1 MRTRL
6 LVLALAATIV
16 GSLAVPATAAE
27 TPSPSASPAA
37 SAAATPEPG
46 TAAATPEATPSATPE
61 ATPSPATTGL
71 GGEGGT
77 VLETDDEGNTV
88 LNQSG
93 AQVGVEIGKLIQ
105 YETTATAIGANGLAT
120 ATLAIPAG
128 LVPVILRGRLTSVAD
143 NPGVVR
149 IRVGSNSIEMDA
161 ETGGRFQIAVPADA
175 INDRSVTVEVRNTL
189 TLPEGE
195 CVFDTT
201 TTETIS
207 DLVLG
212 FVGRETPPDTIAGFF
227 SPPVKQVTIV
237 ADADAIGEAEAVM
250 EAAGAM
256 ARRYDANVDLRVLT
270 SAEFAD
276 DRTALNPD
284 PGPKR
289 IVRLLFDDTEKTVVS
304 IDNPGVPRM
313 TITGPADQVSEAAAA
328 LESVG
333 LGLAAVPEAADLTE
347 TETGGGT
354 TVLTLADLGTPK
366 PTMSGLGR
374 LSYAVAVSQD
384 RFGGPVQSIDVHL
397 EGVHTPVPTNAAATA
412 SILWNDQ
419 LIWSQIV
426 SDTDQFLA
434 DVTVEP
440 SQITRDNVL
449 TVRVDAVNDSGG
461 CNGDTNATQGF
472 QLDLDGIASTLTA
485 RPGQTLPE
493 GFDRFPQAFSGD
505 LRVAFGSGPV
515 TSDLIKAG
523 ASMVISMQRAAIN
536 PLDVTCEEFDTFA
549 AAAYPGMVIGAT
561 PEDAVTLNA
570 PLRFEDLRVV
580 DFELTRFT
588 VEVEEPFA
596 ALEAYDVDGRNILLL
611 GSTAPAAQSAP
622 LMTRIA
628 EEAQNGEFGWFGFKG
643 TMIVAQSDGPLL
655 SLSTATLVPQPSVV
669 AQTRQLPAWWLIAI
683 GAIVLLLIVRMI
695 MLWRRRRQI
704 KEVIEEHGV
713 EEAADPG
720 PPTA

>member
-1 MRTRL
+1 MHSRFLGMGVAAVTAL
-6 LVLALAATIV
+6 L
-16 GSLAVPATAAE
+16 LAVPAGAAE
-27 TPSPSASPAA
+27 TPSPSPSPTETAAAESPAA
-37 SAAATPEPG
+37 SPTDATP
-46 TAAATPEATPSATPE
+46 T
-61 ATPSPATTGL
+61 PATTGL
-71 GGEGGT
+71 DGDG
-77 VLETDDEGNTV
+77 VDVVETTDEGTTA
-88 LNQSG
+88 LSE
-93 AQVGVEIGKLIQ
+93 ASEALGVEIGKLIE

-128 LVPVILRGRLTSVAD
+128 LVPVILQGRLTSVAD

-161 ETGGRFQIAVPADA
+161 ETGGRFQLAVPADA

-207 DLVLG
+207 GLVLG
-212 FVGRETPPDTIAGFF
+212 FVGKETPPDTIAGFF

-237 ADADAIGEAEAVM
+237 ADADSIGEAEAVM

-270 SAEFAD
+270 SAEFAA
-276 DRTALNPD
+276 DRTALVPD

-289 IVRLLFDDTEKTVVS
+289 IVRLQFDDTEKTVVS

-333 LGLAAVPEAADLTE
+333 LGLAAVPDAAQLTE
-347 TETGGGT
+347 TETGGGS

-384 RFGGPVQSIDVHL
+384 RFGGPVQTIDVHL
-397 EGVHTPVPTNAAATA
+397 EGVHTPVPDNAAATA

-426 SDTDQFLA
+426 SDTDQFVA

-440 SQITRDNVL
+440 SQLTRDNVL

-461 CNGDTNATQGF
+461 CSGDTNATQGF

-493 GFDRFPQAFSGD
+493 GFDRFPQAFGGD

-515 TSDLIKAG
+515 TSDLVKAG
-523 ASMVISMQRAAIN
+523 ASMVISMQRAAVN
-536 PLDVTCEEFDTFA
+536 PLDVTCEEFSTFVD
-549 AAAYPGMVIGAT
+549 AAYPGMVIGAT
-561 PEDAVTLNA
+561 PEDAVALNA

-580 DFELTRFT
+580 DFELTKFT
-588 VEVEEPFA
+588 VEVDEPFA

-611 GSTAPAAQSAP
+611 GSTAPTEQSAP
-622 LMTRIA
+622 LMMRIA
-628 EEAQNGEFGWFGFKG
+628 DEAVSGEFGWFGFKG
-643 TMIVAQSDGPLL
+643 TMVVAQSDGPLL

-669 AQTRQLPAWWLIAI
+669 AESRQLPVWWLIAI
-683 GAIVLLLIVRMI
+683 GVILLLIIARLI

-704 KEVIEEHGV
+704 DEAIEEHAADDGV
-713 EEAADPG
+713 EQG
-720 PPTA
+720 PPVT

>member
-1 MRTRL
+1 VVT
-6 LVLALAATIV
+6 LA
-16 GSLAVPATAAE
+16 GPAGAAE
-27 TPSPSASPAA
+27 TPSPSPTPSPSATASPAA
-37 SAAATPEPG
+37 EPTATPG
-46 TAAATPEATPSATPE
+46 ATPTPE
-61 ATPSPATTGL
+61 TTGL
-71 GGEGGT
+71 GGEIA
-77 VLETDDEGNTV
+77 DDLDQAGDGDTV

-93 AQVGVEIGKLIQ
+93 AQLGIEIGKLIA

-128 LVPVILRGRLTSVAD
+128 LVPVVLRGRLTSVAD

-161 ETGGRFQIAVPADA
+161 ETGGPFQIAVPADA
-175 INDRSVTVEVRNTL
+175 IIDRNVTVEVRNTL

-212 FVGRETPPDTIAGFF
+212 FVGKETPPDTIAGFF

-237 ADADAIGEAEAVM
+237 ADADDIGEAEAVM

-256 ARRYDANVDLRVLT
+256 ARRYDANVDVRVVT
-270 SAEFAD
+270 SAEFAAD
-276 DRTALNPD
+276 AASLRPD

-289 IVRLLFDDTEKTVVS
+289 IVRLQFDDTESTVVS
-304 IDNPGVPRM
+304 IDDPGVPRM
-313 TITGPADQVSEAAAA
+313 TITGPSDQVSEAASA

-333 LGLAAVPEAADLTE
+333 LGLAAVPEATQLTE
-347 TETGGGT
+347 TETGAGT
-354 TVLTLADLGTPK
+354 TVLSLADLGAPK

-374 LSYAVAVSQD
+374 LSFAVAVSQD
-384 RFGGPVQSIDVHL
+384 RFGGPVQSVDVHL
-397 EGVHTPVPTNAAATA
+397 EGVHTPIPDSAAATA

-426 SDTDQFLA
+426 GDTDQFVA

-440 SQITRDNVL
+440 SQLTRDNVL

-461 CNGDTNATQGF
+461 CSGNSNATQGF
-472 QLDLDGIASTLTA
+472 QLDLDGVASTLTA
-485 RPGQTLPE
+485 RPGQTLAE
-493 GFDRFPQAFSGD
+493 GFERFPQAFGGD
-505 LRVAFGSGPV
+505 LRVAFGSGSV
-515 TSDLIKAG
+515 TSDLVKAG
-523 ASMVISMQRAAIN
+523 ASMVISMQRAAVN
-536 PLDVTCEEFDTFA
+536 PLDITCEDFDTFA

-561 PEDAVTLNA
+561 PEDATTLNA
-570 PLRFEDLRVV
+570 PLRFEELRVV
-580 DFELTRFT
+580 DFELTKFT
-588 VEVEEPFA
+588 VEVDEPFA

-622 LMTRIA
+622 LMSRIA
-628 EEAQNGEFGWFGFKG
+628 DEAQNGEFGWFGFKG

-655 SLSTATLVPQPSVV
+655 SLSTATLVPQASVV
-669 AQTRQLPAWWLIAI
+669 AESRQIPLWWIIAI
-683 GAIVLLLIVRMI
+683 GAIVLLILIRLI

-704 KEVIEEHGV
+704 DEVIEEHATDDTTGQ
-713 EEAADPG
+713 G
-720 PPTA
+720 PPAA

>member
-6 LVLALAATIV
+6 LVLALVAVVA
-16 GSLAVPATAAE
+16 GSLAVPAGAAE
-27 TPSPSASPAA
+27 TPSPSATPAG
-37 SAAATPEPG
+37 SAEATPEPS
-46 TAAATPEATPSATPE
+46 AIDATPAATPE

-71 GGEGGT
+71 GGEGAT
-77 VLETDDEGNTV
+77 ALETDEDGNTV

-93 AQVGVEIGKLIQ
+93 AQLGVEIGKLIA

-128 LVPVILRGRLTSVAD
+128 LVPVVLRGRLTSVAD

-161 ETGGRFQIAVPADA
+161 ETGGRFQIAVPDDA

-212 FVGRETPPDTIAGFF
+212 FVGKETPPDTIAGFF

-237 ADADAIGEAEAVM
+237 ADADDIGEAEAVM

-256 ARRYDANVDLRVLT
+256 ARRYDANVDVRVLT

-276 DRTALNPD
+276 DRTALQPD

-289 IVRLLFDDTEKTVVS
+289 IVRLLFDATEKTVVS

-333 LGLAAVPEAADLTE
+333 LGLAAVPEAAELTE

-397 EGVHTPVPTNAAATA
+397 EGVHTPVPSNAAATA
-412 SILWNDQ
+412 SVLWNDQ

-440 SQITRDNVL
+440 SQLTRDNVL

-461 CNGDTNATQGF
+461 CSGDTNATQGF

-515 TSDLIKAG
+515 TGDLVKAG
-523 ASMVISMQRAAIN
+523 ASMVVSMQRAAVN
-536 PLDVTCEEFDTFA
+536 PLDVTCEEFSTFEA
-549 AAAYPGMVIGAT
+549 ASYPGMVIGAT
-561 PEDAVTLNA
+561 PEDATALSA
-570 PLRFEDLRVV
+570 PLRFEELRVV
-580 DFELTRFT
+580 DFELTKFT
-588 VEVEEPFA
+588 VEVDEPFA

-611 GSTAPAAQSAP
+611 GSTAPADQSAA
-622 LMTRIA
+622 LMMRIA
-628 EEAQNGEFGWFGFKG
+628 DEAQNGEFGWFGFKG

-655 SLSTATLVPQPSVV
+655 SLSTATLVPQTSVV
-669 AQTRQLPAWWLIAI
+669 AQTRQLPLWWLIAI
-683 GAIVLLLIVRMI
+683 GAIVLLIVIRLI

-704 KEVIEEHGV
+704 KEVIDEHGV
-713 EEAADPG
+713 DESVDPG
-720 PPTA
+720 PPTS